1 MVIHMKMTLKTPE
14 EIKIFILYLLDRI
27 GYPLSYSDLGTIV
40 IRDGI
45 IDYFAYCEYFCE
57 LIEAGHI
64 SEADEDGYPISGE
77 LRWVMPDSHGRP
89 SMPSEEAE
97 RTLGENVEHRYPRP
111 SGEELSDK
119 SKTYVVTETGKLIAR
134 SLSENI
140 LMSAIRE
147 KSYISAMRH
156 LSLEKRGAVCD
167 QTFERDGDGFMFH
180 CSIKDKDGVALDL
193 AVKADS
199 VHQLN
204 RMRLNFDEKP
214 DVILRGIVALLT
226 GNVNYLFEE

>member
-1 MVIHMKMTLKTPE
+1 MKMTLKSPE

-57 LIEAGHI
+57 LVEAGHI
-64 SEADEDGYPISGE
+64 ALIDEEGNIIHGEPAQSNGTGGSADEAMSETAFSGE
-77 LRWVMPDSHGRP
+77 VK
-89 SMPSEEAE
+89 
-97 RTLGENVEHRYPRP
+97 YKRP
-111 SGEELSDK
+111 SGEDLSNK
-119 SKTYVVTETGKLIAR
+119 NKLYTVTETGKLIAR

-140 LMSAIRE
+140 LMSAVRE

-156 LSLEKRGAVCD
+156 LSLERRGAVCD
-167 QTFERDGDGFMFH
+167 QTFERSGDNFIFK
-180 CSIKDKDGVALDL
+180 CSIKDKDGVSLELALR
-193 AVKADS
+193 ADS

-214 DVILRGIVALLT
+214 DVVMRGIVALLT